1 MLYLTYTVPSDLDGH
16 PVRRILRGPL
26 QMADGLISS
35 LKFRPNGI
43 LLNDSPVRVTAAAHT
58 GDVLRVLLDDDGTN
72 PAAPLDA
79 EPDIRWQDEHFAI
92 VSKPAG
98 TAVYGEP
105 GPNLAGIFAAKWGLD
120 HAFRPVN
127 RLDVGTSGLLL
138 IARSRYMHDRLRRLL
153 HTDAFVR
160 EYLAVCAGVPE
171 KRSDSITLP
180 VSREENALG
189 RHYITPDGLPSRTD
203 YTVLYAGGDRALLR
217 LRLYTGRTHQIRV
230 HLAALGHPLL
240 GDARY
245 GTGSEEISRH
255 ALHSARV
262 IVTHPLSGEVIDIS
276 DPLPPDMAGLLPH
289 AFS

>member
-1 MLYLTYTVPSDLDGH
+1 MLYLTYTIPPDLSGRT
-16 PVRRILRGPL
+16 VRSILRGPL

-43 LLNDSPVRVTAAAHT
+43 LLNDIPVRVTAAVRA

-72 PAAPLDA
+72 PAAPRDE
-79 EPDIRWQDEHFAI
+79 EPDIRWQDEHFVI

-105 GPNLAGIFAAKWGLD
+105 GPNLAGIFAAKWGAD

-153 HTDAFVR
+153 HTDTFVR
-160 EYLAVCAGVPE
+160 EYLAVCAGVPD
-171 KRSDSITLP
+171 SPSGSITLP
-180 VSREENALG
+180 ISREENVLG
-189 RHYITPDGLPSRTD
+189 RHYITPDGLESRTD

-230 HLAALGHPLL
+230 HLAAVGHPLL
-240 GDARY
+240 GDTRY
-245 GTGSEEISRH
+245 GTASGEISRH

-262 IVTHPLSGEVIDIS
+262 IITHPLSGEIIDVA
-276 DPLPPDMAGLLPH
+276 DPLPPDMANLLPRT
-289 AFS
+289 FS